1 MKKPLL
7 YTYLNPSSF
16 VLKDIEILE
25 EEFDLS
31 LHRFDVRSKYKLPFA
46 FLKQIF
52 FLIRNTRKQE
62 VVIVQFAGY
71 QSALPVLW
79 ARLFRKKS
87 ILVLGGT
94 DCVYLP
100 SINYGNFSKGFLAKC
115 TSYSLKKATLLLPVS
130 QTLVET
136 DYDYQSDDFKKQGYK
151 AFVKGDTAAYK
162 VIHNGFKID
171 QWQPAEKEK
180 NSFVT
185 VAADLQTRF
194 GIKLKG
200 IDLILEI
207 APSLPDC
214 QFYIVGGKNTTLET
228 PSNVHLIETMPN
240 NELPHFI
247 ATKEYYLQLS
257 MSEGFPNALCEAMLC
272 GCIPIVSAVGA
283 MPEIV
288 TDKGFILFKKDTNTL
303 LNLIRSAKSMENH
316 AMMAAESRDRI
327 VTSYS
332 FEKRKTTLLG
342 VVHQLFLD

>member
-1 MKKPLL
+1 MKKHLL
-7 YTYLNPSSF
+7 YIYLNPSSF
-16 VLKDIEILE
+16 VLKDIEILK
-25 EEFDLS
+25 EEFELS
-31 LHRFDVRSKYKLPFA
+31 TKRFDVRSKYKLPFA
-46 FLKQIF
+46 FLAQ
-52 FLIRNTRKQE
+52 LLYLLWNTRTHD

-71 QSALPVLW
+71 QSILPIFW
-79 ARLFRKKS
+79 ARFFRKKS

-94 DCVYLP
+94 DCVHFP
-100 SINYGNFSKGFLAKC
+100 SINYGNFSKRFLARC
-115 TSYSLKKATLLLPVS
+115 TSLSIKNATLLLPVS

-151 AFVKGDTAAYK
+151 VFVKGETAAYK
-162 VIHNGFKID
+162 VIHNGFKTD
-171 QWQPAEKEK
+171 QWQPDLKEK

-194 GIKLKG
+194 GIQLKG

-214 QFYIVGGKNTTLET
+214 QFYIVGGKNANLDT
-228 PSNVHLIETMPN
+228 PSNVHLIETIPN

-283 MPEIV
+283 MPEIIS
-288 TDKGFILFKKDTNTL
+288 DKGFILFKKDPGL
-303 LNLIRSAKSMENH
+303 LLDLIRTARSKENH
-316 AMMAAESRDRI
+316 ALMAEQSRNRI
-327 VTSYS
+327 LYNYS

-342 VVHQLFLD
+342 VVNQLFLN